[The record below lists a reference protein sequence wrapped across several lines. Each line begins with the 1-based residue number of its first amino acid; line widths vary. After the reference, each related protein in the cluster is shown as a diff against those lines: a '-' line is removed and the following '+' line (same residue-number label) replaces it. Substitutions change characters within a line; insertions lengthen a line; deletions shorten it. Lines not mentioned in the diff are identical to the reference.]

1 MLSSLNL
8 LATSATDEHPQDV
21 RTSRCVFHPIH
32 PFPGRGTHTLLAYLR
47 FPKKELRGLIKRK
60 SENCRLTFMCYRI
73 HVPIAP
79 NPHPSARTSEPSS
92 SGSPDHAQYRYRP
105 WDNGRSGV
113 NGDRSRT
120 RRARPLIQN
129 KCEECVVARQKV

>member
-8 LATSATDEHPQDV
+8 LASSATDEHPQDV
-21 RTSRCVFHPIH
+21 RTSRCPSL
-32 PFPGRGTHTLLAYLR
+32 PPSSPYLL
-47 FPKKELRGLIKRK
+47 PNKKEEKREICTLTIRG
-60 SENCRLTFMCYRI
+60 NRI

-92 SGSPDHAQYRYRP
+92 SGSPDHHAQYRYRP

-129 KCEECVVARQKV
+129 KCEECVVARQKVFASLIFKEVAG